1 MKLFWKA
8 AFAAL
13 LLVGAISFG
22 TTSSHAGAPSHS
34 ATVVLTPKAYQAH
47 NCRCRKRH
55 HRRHRA
61 KRKHGYHRR
70 HKRRSAHRRRHKR
83 HGAHR
88 RHARPAHH
96 YSRRAHGQRH
106 RSRQSGYTYH
116 HAGYWYSAVWWVPV
130 LVDNSFSRTL
140 SHAKWCRQQYGIY
153 YDRRSNTY
161 QASDGRTYRCIRPR
175 SW

>member
-1 MKLFWKA
+1 MKLIWKA

-13 LLVGAISFG
+13 LLMGAISFG
-22 TTSSHAGAPSHS
+22 GSASQAGEPHRS
-34 ATVVLTPKAYQAH
+34 AVHTAGTKAYQAH
-47 NCRCRKRH
+47 DCRCRKRH

-61 KRKHGYHRR
+61 KRKHAYHR
-70 HKRRSAHRRRHKR
+70 H
-83 HGAHR
+83 
-88 RHARPAHH
+88 HARPAHR
-96 YSRRAHGQRH
+96 YSRRAHGQRY
-106 RSRQSGYTYH
+106 RSRRSGYTYH
-116 HAGYWYSAVWWVPV
+116 HAGYWYSAEWWVPV